1 MQKKKISIAPIL
13 FLYYEESV
21 CSLLLNYNKV
31 YLVSSLI
38 AKPNKQATRAKH
50 FEPECRCKTIA
61 NSAMKS
67 HFCPVQNYLDLKN
80 DKAKLYSYQVNLG
93 SWVNM
98 KRAIFSVCSNFRHIW
113 MKTFFIGTQFH
124 SIMIWGQMTL
134 NWSFV
139 MFDFSK
145 AQFTLVKKF
154 LRFKLQKLSLVR
166 FSCKMQCS

>member
-1 MQKKKISIAPIL
+1 MPNILSPSVGPKRFWTRQNCFGHGSKSKFSYEKSFLFSSKLFGSIEGQGIL
-13 FLYYEESV
+13 V
-21 CSLLLNYNKV
+21 
-31 YLVSSLI
+31 
-38 AKPNKQATRAKH
+38 
-50 FEPECRCKTIA
+50 
-61 NSAMKS
+61 
-67 HFCPVQNYLDLKN
+67 
-80 DKAKLYSYQVNLG
+80 YSYQIILG

-98 KRAIFSVCSNFRHIW
+98 KRTICSVCSNFCHIW

-139 MFDFSK
+139 MFDFSE
-145 AQFTLVKKF
+145 AQFTLVQIF